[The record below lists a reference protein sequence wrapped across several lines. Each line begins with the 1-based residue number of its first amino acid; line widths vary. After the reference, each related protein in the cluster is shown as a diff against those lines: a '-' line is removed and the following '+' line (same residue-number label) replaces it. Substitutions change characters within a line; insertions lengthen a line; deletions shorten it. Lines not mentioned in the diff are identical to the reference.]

1 MLKRIAS
8 QLLDSILLL
17 SIIFSAKV
25 SICFAFPGKCII
37 SVFVRLL
44 SLVLPDSPEEI
55 DPTFLLYTRDK
66 MDTGVSLR
74 FSDMSTLSHFDSS
87 KSTFIIVHGLL
98 SSGDTD
104 WVKNMTSSLLARVSS
119 LSEKTLFHSISFYK
133 HYSI

>member
-8 QLLDSILLL
+8 QLLDSIFLL

-104 WVKNMTSSLLARVSS
+104 WVRNMTSSLLARVSS
-119 LSEKTLFHSISFYK
+119 LSEKTLFHSISL
-133 HYSI
+133 